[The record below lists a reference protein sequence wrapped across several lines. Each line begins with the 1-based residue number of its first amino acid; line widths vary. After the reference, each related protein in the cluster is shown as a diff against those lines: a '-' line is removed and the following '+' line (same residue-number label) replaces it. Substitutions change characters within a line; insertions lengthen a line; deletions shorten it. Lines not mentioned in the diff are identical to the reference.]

1 MSEDLLDYWLRIITP
16 IFPSNA
22 WIAARFSGGDHLI
35 QIDWKLENDLRQPN
49 RRSRK
54 IEIIIQEES
63 IDDYLDKDAAGRKLS
78 DVKMK
83 QWLSEHYNHL
93 SNDLDAQ
100 ASRSL
105 SAIRWRI
112 SKDMLGQ

>member
-1 MSEDLLDYWLRIITP
+1 MSEDLLDYWLRIIAP
-16 IFPSNA
+16 IFPPNA
-22 WIAARFSGGDHLI
+22 WISARFSDGDHLI
-35 QIDWKLENDLRQPN
+35 EIDWRLENDPRQPN

-54 IEIIIQEES
+54 IEITIQEEA
-63 IDDYLDKDAAGRKLS
+63 IDDYLDKDTAGRELS
-78 DVKMK
+78 DTKMG

-93 SNDLDAQ
+93 SDDPDAN

-112 SKDMLGQ
+112 SKDVLSQ